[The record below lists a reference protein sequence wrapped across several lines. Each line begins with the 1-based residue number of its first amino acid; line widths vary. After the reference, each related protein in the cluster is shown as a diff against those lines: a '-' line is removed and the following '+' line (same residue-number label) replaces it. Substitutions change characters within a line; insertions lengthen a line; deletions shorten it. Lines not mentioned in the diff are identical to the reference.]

1 MHEALAESD
10 ALIDELLEA
19 ELIVA
24 GVPMYNFG
32 VPAGFK
38 AYIDNIVR
46 VGRTFGFDRARPGLP
61 YWPLLTEMNKRL
73 VVLGARGDYGYEPG
87 ERMAHTNHVEPHLR
101 TVFDYLGIEE
111 LHGIAAEY
119 DEFAD
124 ARLQASLAQAE
135 RRIEALVDNLA
146 AELDPPR
153 DVTAPTH
160 D

>member
-1 MHEALAESD
+1 
-10 ALIDELLEA
+10 
-19 ELIVA
+19 
-24 GVPMYNFG
+24 MYNVG

-46 VGRTFGFDRARPGLP
+46 VGRTFG
-61 YWPLLTEMNKRL
+61 
-73 VVLGARGDYGYEPG
+73 
-87 ERMAHTNHVEPHLR
+87 
-101 TVFDYLGIEE
+101 YLGIED
-111 LHGIAAEY
+111 LHGVAAEY

-124 ARLQASLAQAE
+124 ERLQASLAQAE

-146 AELDPPR
+146 AELDPPG